1 MLRTLTQTRPAVAVA
16 AELPAML
23 RLALPVVL
31 AELGWMAMGI
41 VDTIMVA
48 PLGPAAIGAVGIGA
62 STQMVFAVFGM
73 GLLLGLDTLV
83 SQAHGAGDHRD
94 CHRWLIHGLAMG
106 GGLTVPVIAA
116 CLAVAALIPAA
127 GFHPDVEPLLRGYF
141 VVVIWSTVPLLLYA
155 ALRRY
160 LQGMHVVLPIA
171 FALVTANLMNAV
183 VNWALIHGHLGMPA
197 LGVPGAAWATLISR
211 VYMLG
216 VLVVA
221 AWWVDRRR
229 DTGLS
234 DVSTRLSRERFA
246 RLWRL
251 GYPAATQVTL
261 EVGVFGLATVL
272 AGRLDPVSSASHQ
285 IALNIAGASF
295 MVPLGVAS
303 AGAVRVG
310 NRVGA
315 GDPAGAARAG
325 WTAILLGG
333 GFMATTMLWFLFGGR
348 QIVSWFSPGP
358 DVLALGASLLVIAGV
373 FQLFDGL
380 QAVATGALRGLGD
393 TRMAMI
399 VNLAGHWLIGL
410 PIAYVLCFTLGWG
423 VRGLWL
429 GLSTGLIVCGVVLTW
444 HWHRRVSHYVA
455 TGQLR

>member
-1 MLRTLTQTRPAVAVA
+1 MSLSIRS
-16 AELPAML
+16 ELAPML

-31 AELGWMAMGI
+31 AELGWMSMGI

-48 PLGPAAIGAVGIGA
+48 PLGPAAISAVGLGTSIHMA
-62 STQMVFAVFGM
+62 FAIFGM

-94 CHRWLIHGLAMG
+94 CHRWLVHGLAMG
-106 GGLTVPVIAA
+106 AVVSVPVVGV
-116 CLAVAALIPAA
+116 CLALLAAVPQM
-127 GFHPDVEPLLRGYF
+127 GFHPHVTPLLRGYF
-141 VVVIWSTVPLLLYA
+141 GIVLWSTLPLLIYA

-160 LQGMHVVLPIA
+160 LQGMHVVAPIA
-171 FALVTANLMNAV
+171 VALVTANLVNAAA
-183 VNWALIHGHLGMPA
+183 NWTLIYGKLGMPA

-211 VYMLG
+211 IYMLG
-216 VLVVA
+216 VLWLA
-221 AWWVDRRR
+221 IRWVDRAR
-229 DTGLS
+229 DTGLT
-234 DVSTRLSRERFA
+234 DVSRRLSPERLA

-251 GYPAATQVTL
+251 GFPAASQVSI
-261 EVGVFGLATVL
+261 EVGVFALATVL

-325 WTAILLGG
+325 WAAVVLGASFMCLTALL
-333 GFMATTMLWFLFGGR
+333 FLLAPRAIIGL
-348 QIVSWFSPGP
+348 FSPGP
-358 DVLALGASLLVIAGV
+358 EVVALGGSLLLVAAV

-393 TRMAMI
+393 TRVAM
-399 VNLAGHWLIGL
+399 VMNLAGHWLLGL
-410 PIAYVLCFTLGWG
+410 PIAYVLCFTLGMG
-423 VRGLWL
+423 VRGLWM
-429 GLSTGLIVCGVVLTW
+429 GLSTGLIFCGIVLTW
-444 HWHRRVSHYVA
+444 YWHRRITHYAA

>member
-1 MLRTLTQTRPAVAVA
+1 MSLSIRT
-16 AELPAML
+16 ELAPML

-31 AELGWMAMGI
+31 AELGWMSMGI

-48 PLGPAAIGAVGIGA
+48 PLGPAAISAVGLGTSIHMA
-62 STQMVFAVFGM
+62 FTIFGM

-94 CHRWLIHGLAMG
+94 CHRWLVHGLAMG
-106 GGLTVPVIAA
+106 AAVSVPVTGV
-116 CLAVAALIPAA
+116 CLALLAAVPHL
-127 GFHPDVEPLLRGYF
+127 GFHPQVTPLLRDYF
-141 VVVIWSTVPLLLYA
+141 SIVLWSTVPLLLYA

-160 LQGMHVVLPIA
+160 LQGMHAVAPVAI
-171 FALVTANLMNAV
+171 ALVTANL
-183 VNWALIHGHLGMPA
+183 VNVAANWTLIHGKLGMPA
-197 LGVPGAAWATLISR
+197 LGVSGAAWATLISR

-216 VLVVA
+216 VLWLA
-221 AWWVDRRR
+221 IRRVDRAR
-229 DTGLS
+229 DTGLA
-234 DVSTRLSRERFA
+234 DVSRHLSRERLA

-251 GYPAATQVTL
+251 GFPAASQVSI
-261 EVGVFGLATVL
+261 EVGVFALATVL

-285 IALNIAGASF
+285 IALNVAGASF

-325 WTAILLGG
+325 WAAIVLGS
-333 GFMATTMLWFLFGGR
+333 GFMCVTALVFLLVPHAIIGL
-348 QIVSWFSPGP
+348 FSPGP
-358 DVLALGASLLVIAGV
+358 EVVALGGSLLLVAAV

-393 TRMAMI
+393 TRVAM
-399 VNLAGHWLIGL
+399 VTNLAGHWLLGL
-410 PIAYVLCFTLGWG
+410 PIAYVMCFTLGMG
-423 VRGLWL
+423 VRGLWI
-429 GLSTGLIVCGVVLTW
+429 GLSSGLIFCGIVLTW
-444 HWHRRVSHYVA
+444 YWHHRITHYA
-455 TGQLR
+455 TTGQLR